1 MTNSIRYLLLLGF
14 LFSFIIPSAQRL
26 SEKRLKEMD
35 KLLAEVVLLNR
46 DPDFE
51 TRGLKNPYTN
61 ESSVLL
67 AHKTSFDFDTRKE
80 HKALKALITI
90 QSLGTANL
98 LKHKNILVR
107 ERERRKILLQDN
119 FSVDKYSILY
129 FRLDE
134 EDDLF
139 DARVIKKNGVINKVT
154 LSDAI
159 KVGSFYEVPNDF
171 LGYTDGPPSQK
182 YPPIFYKV
190 PIPDLEVGDIIEY
203 EFQHLNTQYYVAGKF
218 SEDDFNP
225 VYYLC
230 ERDVPVLRQVIEV
243 TTVDDFYMGY
253 RSLRGAP
260 GFTETEENGKR
271 KYRWTDVSRQGINGL
286 SYSNP
291 LTTLPSVKFQ
301 IVFAKKRAQDLLW
314 FNNNGESNKSIS
326 VKDLASKALNYW
338 NRVDQTD
345 DNSQGYSL
353 LNHPNLHV
361 FHTKQLKKLGIIELP
376 EDEFIK
382 SAYYYLRGKT
392 LWKDWTDYDFAKSY
406 SFILSKRSIPHEVII
421 TTNKKISFVSDIAFE
436 EELVWGIR
444 VKGQYYFNPGKHLNP
459 GEIPYYAEGN
469 QSGIFNIID
478 SKAGGTPSVHMLP
491 IMDTSQNKY
500 VVNLSAE
507 PNVLKAS
514 LKIQKDVELTGL
526 SKQSQ
531 IEELLD
537 LTPFAETDLRNYGG
551 VELWGDGMFKS
562 EAAKMYEEWDFQK
575 KKWKEEKPEFMKNQI
590 EFTYDKPVL
599 DYGQIKFT
607 QDGRNH
613 KKTSLIYN
621 ESFEL
626 GEMISTVGEDLVIEL
641 PLLIEQQKQIKREER
656 VRIYDIDAGYA
667 RTNIWNVNCII
678 PPGYQV
684 VETGNMKQEVKN
696 SAGRFSSTY
705 QIKGNVLTIQV
716 IKQYYKGN
724 LPVNLWEQMTSFL
737 DAAYSF
743 SISKIVMKKVK

>member
-1 MTNSIRYLLLLGF
+1 MANLIRHFLLLSF
-14 LFSFIIPSAQRL
+14 LFSFISLSAQRL
-26 SEKRLKEMD
+26 TEKRLKEMD
-35 KLLAEVVLLNR
+35 KLLTEVILLDR

-61 ESSVLL
+61 ESNVLL
-67 AHKTSFDFDTRKE
+67 AHKTTFDFDTRKDN
-80 HKALKALITI
+80 KAIKALITI

-98 LKHKNILVR
+98 LKHKNLLVR

-119 FSVDKYSILY
+119 FSVDKFSILY

-134 EDDLF
+134 EEDLF
-139 DARVIKKNGVINKVT
+139 DARVIKKNGAINKVS

-159 KVGSFYEVPNDF
+159 KVGSIYEVPNDY

-190 PIPDLEVGDIIEY
+190 AIPDLEVGDIIEY
-203 EFQHLNTQYYVAGKF
+203 EFQHLNTQYYVAGRF

-230 ERDVPVLRQVIEV
+230 ERDMPVLRQVIEV

-260 GFTETEENGKR
+260 GFKETEEKGKR
-271 KYRWTDVSRQGINGL
+271 KYRWTDVSRQGIDGL
-286 SYSNP
+286 SFSNP
-291 LTTLPSVKFQ
+291 LTTFPSVKFQ

-345 DNSQGYSL
+345 INSHGYSL
-353 LNHPNLHV
+353 LTHPNNHI
-361 FHTKQLKKLGIIELP
+361 FQIKQLKRLGIIELP
-376 EDEFIK
+376 DDEFIK

-421 TTNKKISFVSDIAFE
+421 TTNNKISFVSDIAFE

-459 GEIPYYAEGN
+459 GEIPYYVEGN
-469 QSGIFNIID
+469 QSGIFSIVD
-478 SKAGGTPSVHMLP
+478 SKAEGTPLVHTLP

-500 VVNLSAE
+500 VVNISVE
-507 PNVLKAS
+507 PNVGKAS
-514 LKIQKDVELTGL
+514 LKIQKDVEMTGL
-526 SKQSQ
+526 SKQSY
-531 IEELLD
+531 IDKLLD
-537 LTPFAETDLRNYGG
+537 QTPYAETDLRNFGG
-551 VELWGDGMFKS
+551 VALWGDGMFKS
-562 EAAKMYEEWDFQK
+562 EAAQMYEEWEFQK
-575 KKWKEEKPEFMKNQI
+575 KKWKEEKPEYMKDQI
-590 EFTYDKPVL
+590 EITYDKPVL
-599 DYGQIKFT
+599 DYAQFKFI

-613 KKTSLIYN
+613 KKPSLIYN

-626 GEMISTVGEDLVIEL
+626 GEMISTVGEDLVIDL

-656 VRIYDIDAGYA
+656 VRIYDIDAGYG
-667 RTNIWNVNCII
+667 RTSIWNLNCII
-678 PPGYQV
+678 PAGYQV
-684 VETGNMKQEVKN
+684 VETGNLKQEVKN
-696 SAGRFSSTY
+696 SAGRFSTTY
-705 QIKGNVLTIQV
+705 QIKGNTLTIQV
-716 IKQYYKGN
+716 IKQYNKGN
-724 LPVNLWEQMTSFL
+724 LPVQLWDQMTSFL

-743 SISKIVMKKVK
+743 SISKIVMKKIK